1 MKSSMLRKALVV
13 CGLMGMSLMAQFALA
28 QDSALSK
35 NVTLYLRDADLLSAT
50 RQLTQLTG
58 LNFTFL
64 PSEKPFAKI
73 NLSLENV
80 SAEDAIRYICQAAGA
95 HAERDERGIFII
107 RSGEAR
113 EAQAITNSAPVSEK
127 LIVREIEIRKADPRD
142 VMDLLIYGDVQDPER
157 LTNDM
162 WNARQRISNGIS
174 SSSGMPSYSKA
185 TTFDPGASNSPTPN
199 DEGLRLPNIDS
210 NQRAGG
216 AGGGGGQPGGLGG
229 GGGQPG
235 GGGLGGGGQAG
246 GGGSFAGATGGQGL
260 IPEGTTSLTYNPA
273 TNELIFRGTSQA
285 YQELLGILG
294 RIDKAPK
301 QVVVKVEFITTSQS
315 FDRSLGIDWIYE
327 RGGIFAGNRPG
338 AFASAADPVFLNYA
352 TGNITTRLRT
362 GLTEGKGRVVT
373 APVVRTLNNQS
384 AFVAAGTLTALFL
397 TENIVSNGT
406 VVSQTRVVT
415 INVTSFLNVKPRIN
429 GDNTITMTL
438 QPQITNIT
446 GIRTGPDGTTF
457 PEQSFQTIQVAI
469 RVRNGETI
477 ALGGLTGKSDNF
489 QSSRIPLL
497 SDLPVIGQ
505 LFKRRQALQSTNEL
519 IIFVTASIIDEGQS
533 GLGIP

>member
-28 QDSALSK
+28 QDTALSK

-113 EAQAITNSAPVSEK
+113 EVQSVSSAAPASEK

-142 VMDLLIYGDVQDPER
+142 VMDMLIYGYVMDPER
-157 LTNDM
+157 LSNDM
-162 WNARQRISNGIS
+162 WSARQRISDGIS
-174 SSSGMPSYSKA
+174 SSSGMPGYSKA
-185 TTFDPGASNSPTPN
+185 TTFDPGASNSPIPN
-199 DEGLRLPNIDS
+199 DQGLRLPNVD
-210 NQRAGG
+210 NGQRAGG

-260 IPEGTTSLTYNPA
+260 IPEGTHQPDIQPGNQRAHLPWHEPGLPRIAWNPA
-273 TNELIFRGTSQA
+273 AHRQGSEASCRQSRVHHDQ
-285 YQELLGILG
+285 
-294 RIDKAPK
+294 PK
-301 QVVVKVEFITTSQS
+301 
-315 FDRSLGIDWIYE
+315 L
-327 RGGIFAGNRPG
+327 RPI
-338 AFASAADPVFLNYA
+338 PRY
-352 TGNITTRLRT
+352 RL
-362 GLTEGKGRVVT
+362 
-373 APVVRTLNNQS
+373 
-384 AFVAAGTLTALFL
+384 
-397 TENIVSNGT
+397 
-406 VVSQTRVVT
+406 
-415 INVTSFLNVKPRIN
+415 
-429 GDNTITMTL
+429 
-438 QPQITNIT
+438 
-446 GIRTGPDGTTF
+446 
-457 PEQSFQTIQVAI
+457 
-469 RVRNGETI
+469 
-477 ALGGLTGKSDNF
+477 
-489 QSSRIPLL
+489 
-497 SDLPVIGQ
+497 DLRA
-505 LFKRRQALQSTNEL
+505 RRYLRR
-519 IIFVTASIIDEGQS
+519 
-533 GLGIP
+533 